1 MLTSK
6 FKVAQKAFPTLKPFL
21 SLPSL
26 ASSICPWSKMLR
38 ANSGECHL
46 LSTPMI
52 HAPLVNFRRHMEG
65 MSLMALK
72 FVLLI

>member
-26 ASSICPWSKMLR
+26 ATSICPWSKMLR
-38 ANSGECHL
+38 ANSQRM
-46 LSTPMI
+46 S
-52 HAPLVNFRRHMEG
+52 PLEHTNDSCTTSKLQKAHGRNVING
-65 MSLMALK
+65 A
-72 FVLLI
+72 